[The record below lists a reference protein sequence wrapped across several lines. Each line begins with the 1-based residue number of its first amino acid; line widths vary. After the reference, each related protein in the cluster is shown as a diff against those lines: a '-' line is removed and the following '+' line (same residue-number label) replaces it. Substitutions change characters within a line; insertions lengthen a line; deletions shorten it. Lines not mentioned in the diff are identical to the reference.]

1 MAEVLKNIVSMAIMK
16 RFVSLTGVY
25 VALLPGIALA
35 QAAPAASASRIQEVI
50 CDLVALVQTDMGQ
63 AVGTAAILALG
74 IQALVGR
81 VSWGAATV
89 IIAGIGVMLGAGEIV
104 LAMTGIDGCGAVIPN
119 ANTP

>member
-1 MAEVLKNIVSMAIMK
+1 MK

-25 VALLPGIALA
+25 VALLPGVALA
-35 QAAPAASASRIQEVI
+35 QAAPASSSRIQEVI
-50 CDLVALVQTDMGQ
+50 CDLVELVQTDMGQ

-104 LAMTGIDGCGAVIPN
+104 LTMTGIDGCGAVIPN
-119 ANTP
+119 SNTP